1 MDLAGDFFRALLD
14 QAPRSATARLPT
26 SVQLNRMH
34 TNIKCCNHVNGWK
47 YGVAASET
55 DGRALEAPSDVGCQ
69 EQLSLPNWR

>member
-47 YGVAASET
+47 YGVASVRN
-55 DGRALEAPSDVGCQ
+55 GRKGAGGALGRR
-69 EQLSLPNWR
+69 LSRATFPA